1 MSLGAR
7 LQKARLHAGLTQKQ
21 LEARAG
27 VSQKTISKIER
38 GDQAVSSAAVQLA
51 TACGVRPE
59 WLAASD
65 GPMLGPPKVEQPRAK
80 YGALSDEALEVARTW
95 QGLPK
100 SQRDRIRE
108 HLYMAAFAAG
118 RSGKST
124 GVGRA
129 RSFEDFRQRLM
140 REGAAKAPAE
150 KRRGGPK

>member
-65 GPMLGPPKVEQPRAK
+65 GPMLGTPRAEQPRAR
-80 YGALSDEALEVARTW
+80 YAALSDEALEVARTW

-100 SQRDRIRE
+100 SHRDRIRE
-108 HLYMAAFAAG
+108 HLYMTAFAAG
-118 RSGKST
+118 SVKAA

-129 RSFEDFRQRLM
+129 RSFEDFRQRLL
-140 REGAAKAPAE
+140 REGAVAAPAQ